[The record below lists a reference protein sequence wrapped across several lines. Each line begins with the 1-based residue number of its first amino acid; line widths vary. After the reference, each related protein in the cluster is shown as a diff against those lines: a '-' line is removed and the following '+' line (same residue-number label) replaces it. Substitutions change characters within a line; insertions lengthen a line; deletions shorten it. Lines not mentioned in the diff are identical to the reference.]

1 MRRQRRNLPKD
12 FTANTYTNAADA
24 MAADV
29 TAETVADMTAD
40 ADVTT
45 MKKADAAEKVAADAT
60 RRRQT
65 R

>member
-1 MRRQRRNLPKD
+1 M
-12 FTANTYTNAADA
+12 ANTYTNAADA

-29 TAETVADMTAD
+29 TEVNVADMTAD

-45 MKKADAAEKVAADAT
+45 MKKADAAEKAAADAT